1 MSRRV
6 FSRSLRRIRPLALLS
21 VLLAGV
27 AGAVPVSLHT
37 LLERSGG
44 VGIPASLM
52 IGDRT
57 YDLSADGLL
66 LDLPAGSYPVR
77 LLTAGGRLVPDV
89 GSDQTTLN
97 VMAPVTERDL
107 IIEAQSKLSLHLP
120 ETAVAGQPFMAE
132 LKVQN
137 TYGLPL
143 TLTPVLQLPDGLLAL
158 GDARSVLTLASGESG
173 SLQTRLLASSAGSY
187 SLGGGLS
194 EASGLSQ
201 ASLKVTAPASPSA
214 TAKPASTP
222 TSVPLTGAPFTGTP
236 QNSPAVNSA
245 RLSADPA
252 DPLPGDVVTFNL
264 TLHNTGAAPLTVQAT
279 PVLPE
284 WIVPETVSGTTV
296 SSTQSVSVP
305 ASGEARLSFS
315 GRVAFGPASMETVT
329 VGLTGLPGVTTTQTN
344 VQRQLVNVQV
354 AQPEDG
360 TVGER
365 GSVQVLVSN
374 PTNRPVQVTLR
385 GSGAGANLEATALSL
400 DAQSSSVA
408 EVPLTPSQGGRQN
421 FTVAALSVLP
431 DGSALPIS
439 LPSGSSVRA
448 TAALNERRVSTISQP
463 YSLRGV
469 PGLSDPSSSASL
481 LASQQLPEGVNYVG
495 GSSQLN
501 GKSIPDPRLSTSG
514 RLYWPLGRSAVN
526 GVLVYQVASPES
538 LPALEPLALT
548 ATVGGQDIFLVGEVP
563 SSELDAARGV
573 VSSEREGL
581 IRLPRQGTVLRGQ
594 DKTGVVIEGP
604 VGVPVTLLVNGH
616 AVPDSL
622 LGEET
627 VTLGRRRLSY
637 AGVQFAPG
645 TNVLEVSFGDLT
657 DRLEVNVAGAPVRLS
672 IDSTGAVADGASPV
686 VLRILALDAQGVT
699 SGDGTV
705 TIGTDLEPI
714 TPDADP
720 RQAGYQIIM
729 QGGVA
734 VLRLEP
740 LLSARRL
747 NISAGLGSLTTSQ
760 EVFVDVQT
768 RERYAYQASFGV
780 RFGGEASGGIS
791 LDAAARGY
799 AELPLF
805 GGQLQLAADSDGLPR
820 FLGTS
825 GPNGA
830 VNVND
835 LSRFPVTGSGT
846 EARGALSS
854 DLGVAFRYERRDLSV
869 GYYNAGI
876 DISPLLPLPS
886 INALRVEAREIGG
899 SSFSVRGFVGQLPSG
914 FLTET
919 FIPDGRRS
927 FPLAQLPRP
936 GSELVSVVA
945 GGLSRPLIAGRDYL
959 LDNGTGTLV
968 LASPLSRYSSDFVP
982 QVLSVLY
989 TPAASTA
996 TVLTYGGS
1004 ASYTAGPWGV
1014 SVSVAQLGGS
1024 APLGSPLGSTS
1035 DSGTVNGG
1043 TVSSTDNTFNLAYGA
1058 QLTYRTPALQA
1069 ALNYGVTAFDPG
1081 GKLNLSG
1088 SYTSPDGDLTGSVNL
1103 SRSDSTGLVGQA
1115 EVSARLSNFRVRL
1128 AHQSLGLSL
1137 ATPTAAAITSQR
1149 TSLTAEA
1156 PVFPGLTL
1164 GGGLEYVWQQ
1174 DGDPASGLAGVVL
1187 GRYESGGSS
1196 LELSHSQPF
1205 SAASGIAAQ
1214 TRLSGSLALTS
1225 STFLEGRVIKT
1236 WDDLGTL
1243 SGELGVRQTFGNV
1256 NYTVTYQLPGVSGE
1270 SSRAR
1275 FGLSAPIILTDRV
1288 SANVSA
1294 SLLRD
1299 LGNGVFTASGA
1310 FGARYQVTGFTA
1322 TASIEGGRDFGAE
1335 TTDPTTNLTTDTSN
1349 SRLTLRGGATGS
1361 LGDQD
1366 LSFDAVYNILPTPGG
1381 QFTFS
1386 YARRT
1391 DNLAVLSYARLNTGS
1406 GASGVADISVG
1417 NVLEGE
1423 LQVGW
1428 QPWLK
1433 EAGVSPVLRGLELQP
1448 GVAFRFPLSDL
1459 SRLGVQGSLGV
1470 SVPVTPDL
1478 ALVATAYVFYQPLGN
1493 QPLGTGDSQ
1502 SADNQTLFTSY
1513 AVDLKYTV
1521 SPGLRLVAGYTFAQV
1536 SALTPDAR
1544 PGFHIRAELYGGSP

>member
-1 MSRRV
+1 MSR
-6 FSRSLRRIRPLALLS
+6 FSLSLPSRLSLRSLALFGT
-21 VLLAGV
+21 LLAGV

-77 LLTAGGRLVPDV
+77 LLTAGGRLVPDI

-107 IIEAQSKLSLHLP
+107 IIEAQSKLSLKLP
-120 ETAVAGQPFMAE
+120 ETVVAGQPFMAE
-132 LKVQN
+132 LNVQN
-137 TYGLPL
+137 GYGLPL
-143 TLTPVLQLPDGLLAL
+143 TLTPVLKLPDGVLAL
-158 GDARSVLTLASGESG
+158 GDARSVLTIASGESG
-173 SLQTRLLASSAGSY
+173 SLQTKLLASAVGSY

-201 ASLKVTAPASPSA
+201 ASLKVTAPASPAAVGSQSA
-214 TAKPASTP
+214 ASSQA
-222 TSVPLTGAPFTGTP
+222 TS
-236 QNSPAVNSA
+236 SSA

-252 DPLPGDVVTFNL
+252 DPLPGDVVTFDL
-264 TLHNTGAAPLTVQAT
+264 TLRNPGATPLTVQAT

-284 WIVPETVSGTTV
+284 WIVPEAALAAR
-296 SSTQSVSVP
+296 SVSVP
-305 ASGEARLSFS
+305 ASGEAHLSFS
-315 GRVAFGPASMETVT
+315 GRVAFGPARTDAVSVT
-329 VGLTGLPGVTTTQTN
+329 LSGLPGVSTTQTS

-365 GSVQVLVSN
+365 GSVQVLVFN
-374 PTNRPVQVTLR
+374 PTRRPVQVTLR
-385 GSGAGANLEATALSL
+385 GSGAGANLETTALSL
-400 DAQSSSVA
+400 AAMDSSVA
-408 EVPLTPSQGGRQN
+408 DVPLTPSQGGRQS
-421 FTVAALSVLP
+421 FTVAALAVLP
-431 DGSALPIS
+431 DGTALPIS

-469 PGLSDPSSSASL
+469 PGLSDPGSNASL

-501 GKSIPDPRLSTSG
+501 GKSIPDPQLGTGG

-526 GVLVYQVASPES
+526 GVLVYQVASTAS

-594 DKTGVVIEGP
+594 DKTGVVVEGP
-604 VGVPVTLLVNGH
+604 VGVPVTLLVNGK

-645 TNVLEVSFGDLT
+645 KNVLDVSFGDLS

-672 IDSTGAVADGASPV
+672 IDSAGAVADGASPV
-686 VLRILALDAQGVT
+686 VLRILALDASGVT

-705 TIGTDLEPI
+705 TINTDLEPI

-720 RQAGYQIIM
+720 RQAGYQVIM

-747 NISAGLGSLTTSQ
+747 TISAGLGGLTTSQ
-760 EVFVDVQT
+760 QVFVDVQT

-799 AELPLF
+799 AELPLY

-825 GPNGA
+825 GANGA

-846 EARGALSS
+846 EAKGALSS
-854 DLGVAFRYERRDLSV
+854 DLGFAFRYERRDLSV
-869 GYYNAGI
+869 GYYNSGI
-876 DISPLLPLPS
+876 DLSPLLPLPS
-886 INALRVEAREIGG
+886 INALRAEVREIGG
-899 SSFSVRGFVGQLPSG
+899 SPFSVKAFVGQLPTG
-914 FLTET
+914 FVTET

-968 LASPLSRYSSDFVP
+968 LASPLSRYSADFVP
-982 QVLSVLY
+982 QTLSVLY
-989 TPAASTA
+989 TPASSTA

-1004 ASYTAGPWGV
+1004 ASYNAGPWGV
-1014 SVSVAQLGGS
+1014 SVAVAQLGGS
-1024 APLGSPLGSTS
+1024 SSLVSTI
-1035 DSGTVNGG
+1035 DGVGT
-1043 TVSSTDNTFNLAYGA
+1043 SSTTNLVYGA

-1081 GKLNLSG
+1081 GKLDLMG
-1088 SYTSPDGDLTGSVNL
+1088 SYVSPDSNLTGSVNL
-1103 SRSDSTGLVGQA
+1103 SLSDSTGLVGQA
-1115 EVSARLSNFRVRL
+1115 EVSARVNNFRVRL

-1137 ATPTAAAITSQR
+1137 ATATSAAVTSQR

-1156 PVFPGLTL
+1156 PVLPGLTL

-1174 DGDPASGLAGVVL
+1174 AGDPVGGVTGSGLAGVVL

-1214 TRLSGSLALTS
+1214 TRLTGSLALTS

-1275 FGLSAPIILTDRV
+1275 FGLAAPIILTDRV

-1310 FGARYQVTGFTA
+1310 FGARYRVTGFTA
-1322 TASIEGGRDFGAE
+1322 SASIEGGRDFGSD
-1335 TTDPTTNLTTDTSN
+1335 TTDPTTGLVTDNSN
-1349 SRLTLRGGATGS
+1349 TRLTVRGGATGS

-1391 DNLAVLSYARLNTGS
+1391 DNLAILSYARLNTGS
-1406 GASGVADISVG
+1406 GVSGITDISVG

-1448 GVAFRFPLSDL
+1448 GLAFRFPLSDL

-1478 ALVATAYVFYQPLGN
+1478 ALVATAYAFYQPLGAGSS
-1493 QPLGTGDSQ
+1493 QTTDLQGTDG
-1502 SADNQTLFTSY
+1502 QTLFTSY
-1513 AVDLKYTV
+1513 ALDLKYTV